1 MALTRISVTVPRELV
16 AAADRQAR
24 ALDRS
29 RSWIVAEALRS
40 YVESVDSAAS
50 GRPRGRAVRETPLDR
65 YRAGLGLGASR
76 AAQLEADMA
85 LTPEARV
92 REAEATAALSELR
105 GSRWQ
110 ADRVLMFDRYED
122 YLAWE
127 RWAELTPP

>member
-65 YRAGLGLGASR
+65 YRAGLGASR
-76 AAQLEADMA
+76 AEQLEADMA